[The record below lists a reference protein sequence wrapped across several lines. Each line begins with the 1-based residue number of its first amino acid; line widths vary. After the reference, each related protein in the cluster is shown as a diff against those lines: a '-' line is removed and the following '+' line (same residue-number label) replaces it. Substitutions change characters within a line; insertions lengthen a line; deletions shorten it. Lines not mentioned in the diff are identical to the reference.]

1 MHTSCNVY
9 QVHRYVLLLQVD
21 LVYAHGESSRPQKR
35 DWQAM
40 MLQVNSTHTGKLTF
54 TVKQWDTQ
62 RRKQCN
68 HQNLFEWLQ
77 MLKSMY
83 ITFQASLEGK
93 LFKKI
98 FFKKLIF
105 TQNFGIV
112 RQIGFTFLRNFYQLC
127 VLSIYRVCSIP
138 TMDLEIA
145 HICFRIFIFA
155 QLLTFK

>member
-1 MHTSCNVY
+1 MFIQNTFALHVKKFLEFVNPLCSFGL
-9 QVHRYVLLLQVD
+9 HVLLGHESKYILLQVD

-83 ITFQASLEGK
+83 ITFQASLGGK

-98 FFKKLIF
+98 FLKKLIL
-105 TQNFGIV
+105 TQNFG
-112 RQIGFTFLRNFYQLC
+112 
-127 VLSIYRVCSIP
+127 
-138 TMDLEIA
+138 M
-145 HICFRIFIFA
+145 
-155 QLLTFK
+155 